1 MKKFGLIFVFLLL
14 LVSCHN
20 VKEEDSTLVNR
31 PLASENSTIE
41 SLNKLEKFSI
51 KASVGYTEF

>member
-41 SLNKLEKFSI
+41 SLNNLEKFSI
-51 KASVGYTEF
+51 KA